1 MEGEELEERGIWGW
15 NLITGPCLP
24 LEHVVVYV
32 VVGVSG
38 CLVASSLFGWLSGWL
53 VGRPFCHLP
62 PASPAL
68 WSWECCVPFAAWL
81 PYSSRALPSSGL
93 FIMID
98 IVCPAQGVGRLFPA
112 SRSWWC
118 LVHSAL
124 GCTRRC
130 RWPPSTRALPSTF
143 LVMVVNIVEP
153 ACMVSLLFPAR
164 WQRG

>member
-38 CLVASSLFGWLSGWL
+38 CLVASSLSGELSGWL

-68 WSWECCVPFAAWL
+68 
-81 PYSSRALPSSGL
+81 
-93 FIMID
+93 
-98 IVCPAQGVGRLFPA
+98 
-112 SRSWWC
+112 RSWGFC
-118 LVHSAL
+118 GPVRRLVAL
-124 GCTRRC
+124 QQQGA
-130 RWPPSTRALPSTF
+130 SK
-143 LVMVVNIVEP
+143 
-153 ACMVSLLFPAR
+153 
-164 WQRG
+164 